1 MYLLKYLVYIVTVTI
16 SLGNRNYEEREGRK
30 KFESKDGPVK
40 GMSVIFH
47 VKDLPPVERILGLAY
62 ATTRGNRL
70 RLMPPTGPLE
80 KWLGTRVAIH
90 NRPPCPVTMYAG
102 ARIWNISVPGRGKTS
117 QSFNV
122 PEDCHSLNLFIP
134 TKGRL
139 NEDFQKKRKQTN
151 KTKKPQTNDLAVLFL
166 LVETIHIF
174 AYYKCKTMLTLIKLH
189 DIGI

>member
-134 TKGRL
+134 SKGRL
-139 NEDFQKKRKQTN
+139 NEDFQKKKRKQPN
-151 KTKKPQTNDLAVLFL
+151 KTKITTQNKPFSSIVPSSRNDTYICIL
-166 LVETIHIF
+166 
-174 AYYKCKTMLTLIKLH
+174 
-189 DIGI
+189 

>member
-139 NEDFQKKRKQTN
+139 NEDFQKKKKRKQPN
-151 KTKKPQTNDLAVLFL
+151 KTKITTQNKPFSSIVPSSRNDTYICILYVQNNAN
-166 LVETIHIF
+166 I
-174 AYYKCKTMLTLIKLH
+174 
-189 DIGI
+189 D